1 MIDFSEK
8 NITEAVIERFRNTP
22 DPRLKT
28 IVNSLVRHM
37 HAFVR
42 DTELTF
48 DEWRFAVDFLTRTG
62 HMCDGNRQEFI
73 LLSDTLGISML
84 VDAIN
89 HRLPAGATETT
100 VLGPFY
106 VENPPEFPLGFDVS
120 RGLKGEKTFVQGTVS
135 SAGGGPLGGAPLSGA
150 VIDIWQSDSDGF
162 YDVQRTDLAEPTLR
176 GRFRADAEGR
186 FHFWS
191 ILPQPYPIPHDGPV
205 GQLLEATKRHPWR
218 PAHLHFMISAPG
230 HEMLITHIFV
240 QNDPYLESDAVFGV
254 KKSLIGNYTS
264 EPPGVAPDGTKVDI
278 PWRKLDHPFRLKP
291 VAG

>member
-8 NITEAVIERFRNTP
+8 NITEAVIERFQNTP
-22 DPRLKT
+22 NLRLKT
-28 IVNSLVRHM
+28 IVNSLVRHL

-135 SAGGGPLGGAPLSGA
+135 STAGGTLGGAVL
-150 VIDIWQSDSDGF
+150 DIWQSDSDGF

-264 EPPGVAPDGTKVDI
+264 EPPGVAPDGTRVDI